1 MFKLSAVWDDPPN
14 EDDTELYP
22 DYKLALERHLQAT
35 SVTPP
40 QGIPQLIKNVRRMAM
55 KEGYEKHEFKSQPD
69 FITGGTLMKHQ
80 LEALK

>member
-35 SVTPP
+35 RVTPP
-40 QGIPQLIKNVRRMAM
+40 QGMPQLIENVRRMAM

-69 FITGGTLMKHQ
+69 FMTGGTLMKHQ